1 MKPGGVVAIAGAGL
15 TREIDDSVPEHLRE
29 WWEAPH
35 WCLHSADWWRRHWQR
50 SGILDVQLA
59 DAMPEGWELWLDWQR
74 AVSPDNAPEI
84 AALGADAGRWPTH
97 VRAVGRRTGLALE
110 DPIVTVPSGYTQR
123 PLLRDHT
130 A

>member
-1 MKPGGVVAIAGAGL
+1 
-15 TREIDDSVPEHLRE
+15 
-29 WWEAPH
+29 
-35 WCLHSADWWRRHWQR
+35 
-50 SGILDVQLA
+50 
-59 DAMPEGWELWLDWQR
+59 MPEGWELWLDWQR